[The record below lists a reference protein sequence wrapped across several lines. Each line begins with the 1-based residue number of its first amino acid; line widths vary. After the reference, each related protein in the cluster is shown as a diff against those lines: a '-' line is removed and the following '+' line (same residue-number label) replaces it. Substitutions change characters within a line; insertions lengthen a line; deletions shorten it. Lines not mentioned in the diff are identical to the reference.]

1 MFPLE
6 LSEGKMFFYSSR
18 RRYGTVMNSHHYHDS
33 KFEIYYMVSGKCS
46 YFIDDKSYDVL
57 PGDVVLIPE
66 GTIHKTDYGKEEHS
80 RLLIECSSG
89 FIPEEVRPKIAEL
102 SYVYRNPD
110 VTRDIFLLLK
120 KIGEEFSHP
129 DELTENAITAY
140 MRILFY
146 TLVRSENSAERP
158 DSKNQMVEEV
168 VSYLKENFSQEI
180 TLSAMAKLCFV
191 SPEHLSRT
199 FKKETGFGFSEY
211 LTLLRLRQAEY
222 MLKEGDEYSIS
233 EIAYRCGFNDSN
245 YFSDKFKKT
254 YGTSPL
260 KYSKDYRKQ

>member
-129 DELTENAITAY
+129 DELTENALTAY
-140 MRILFY
+140 MRILFS

-158 DSKNQMVEEV
+158 DSKNQMIEEV

-180 TLSAMAKLCFV
+180 SLSAMAKLCFV